1 MAGYTSV
8 EILMATWGA
17 ITLVLI
23 GLAIYRSILGFS
35 EYDHIFSRGEGLL
48 LQREQRVALERIAH
62 VEPWIRAL
70 GWISAGLLLLGLE
83 LWLYE
88 GLYRPL
94 F

>member
-1 MAGYTSV
+1 MAGYTNL

-17 ITLVLI
+17 ITSILI

-35 EYDHIFSRGEGLL
+35 EYDHIISRGEGIL
-48 LQREQRVALERIAH
+48 LQKEQRVALERIAH

-70 GWISAGLLLLGLE
+70 LWISGGLLLLATE
-83 LWLYE
+83 VWVYE
-88 GLYRPL
+88 GLFGPI